1 MKQETKASGKRLP
14 ATMIAKKIFETNA
27 DIRKYFVDS
36 LTGDNMPFVG
46 DVVETIIERGPNGEK
61 VEMLVPSLH
70 LLAEGSE
77 LYAPLMDYRLINRAM
92 GKVFTTGDEFESGL
106 RANLRHT
113 KTNAVQL
120 LKGDTNFKGLIPSK
134 GLTDDAYTLTLDYMT
149 RNLFKPL
156 VLLRGAWFVRVFL
169 EESLRMAAA
178 GVDSMFTHPAD
189 YMIWARSH
197 GHNVNIKGKDIIS
210 AGGVDSGKLRE
221 SLEFA
226 KLLIVTGLQE
236 H

>member
-1 MKQETKASGKRLP
+1 
-14 ATMIAKKIFETNA
+14 
-27 DIRKYFVDS
+27 
-36 LTGDNMPFVG
+36 MPFVG

-92 GKVFTTGDEFESGL
+92 GKVFTTYGDEFESGL

-113 KTNAVQL
+113 KQNAVQL
-120 LKGDTNFKGLIPSK
+120 LKGDTNFKGLILAK

-156 VLLRGAWFVRVFL
+156 VLLRGAWL
-169 EESLRMAAA
+169 
-178 GVDSMFTHPAD
+178 
-189 YMIWARSH
+189 
-197 GHNVNIKGKDIIS
+197 
-210 AGGVDSGKLRE
+210 
-221 SLEFA
+221 
-226 KLLIVTGLQE
+226 
-236 H
+236 